1 MKYVPHDDQIGNH
14 FEVYGYYGL
23 QDRDTDEPDFSS
35 NDEWDD
41 DFDYFED
48 VVYDR
53 QRQALLR

>member
-23 QDRDTDEPDFSS
+23 QGRDTDEPDFSN

-48 VVYDR
+48 E
-53 QRQALLR
+53 